1 MNPKQTSD
9 AANAANGK
17 TAGTKVTGLSPRET
31 SAGDV
36 GAASTNPSGST
47 QGDSRGKDGHS

>member
-1 MNPKQTSD
+1 MNANQSSD
-9 AANAANGK
+9 AANASNGK

-31 SAGDV
+31 SSGDV

-47 QGDSRGKDGHS
+47 QSDSRGKDGHS